1 MFQEHFNSRKR
12 NTGLENVQKTTK
24 NNRDLENVT
33 YENRLKDLAL
43 FRLENRS
50 LREYRVM
57 IIMYAQGCY
66 EEKVI
71 NYPLCMMD

>member
-1 MFQEHFNSRKR
+1 M
-12 NTGLENVQKTTK
+12 
-24 NNRDLENVT
+24 T

-57 IIMYAQGCY
+57 IIMYVQGCY